1 MLARASS
8 SDDQQ
13 ALARLGIIVARRH
26 LPKATSRNRF
36 KRAVRESFRH
46 RQDQLPALDVIVL
59 ARPGAKTMNN
69 TDLFQ
74 ELDRAWRK
82 LGKQARSRSPANAE

>member
-8 SDDQQ
+8 ESPE
-13 ALARLGIIVARRH
+13 APPRLGIIVARRH
-26 LPKATSRNRF
+26 LPRATARNRF

-46 RQDQLPALDVIVL
+46 RQHQLPALDIIVL
-59 ARPGAKTMNN
+59 ARPGANTMDN
-69 TDLFQ
+69 TGLFQ

-82 LGKQARSRSPANAE
+82 LGKQATSRSPANAE